1 MTIEL
6 WMLFWVVVLAFVQI
20 LIAAQGTTLQVGLA
34 TLAGN
39 REDMPVLPGW
49 KGRAERAYR
58 NMLEY
63 LPLFAVV
70 VLMVHVTGTASTT
83 SAIGAQLFLYA
94 RLVYTVVYLIG
105 IPWLRTAVWA
115 VSIVGLILVA
125 VPILSALG
133 GA

>member
-1 MTIEL
+1 
-6 WMLFWVVVLAFVQI
+6 
-20 LIAAQGTTLQVGLA
+20 
-34 TLAGN
+34 
-39 REDMPVLPGW
+39 
-49 KGRAERAYR
+49 
-58 NMLEY
+58 MLEY

-70 VLMVHVTGTASTT
+70 VLVVHVTATASTT
-83 SAIGAQLFLYA
+83 SAIGAQLFFYA

-105 IPWLRTAVWA
+105 IPGLRTAVWA